1 MSFSNLVKRANEGKK
16 TADKKSSFESLVEK
30 AYSGNTFTKFTSDD
44 VTNWSKSIQGVSK
57 RASDYLSNNKY
68 RQADTELASEV
79 DKYLSE
85 ADDVLQYIRANK
97 SRIKDYNNIYSAYIE
112 AKNSLKS
119 FSEAIHDTNDFLSN
133 FSSEKQ
139 YEDYQIG
146 WLNPDAETNEKIVAK
161 RKERY
166 ASNASRAEEIETKLK
181 SVAGSWVPNFI
192 ENWFL
197 SDDEESLRDEMESLR
212 AENLQYERTQG
223 VLDDYYTPVTDE
235 FNANGAYRDY
245 TNASRDD
252 LRTLNAKEDYINSL
266 LTEGNIYDE
275 QGNIVSAYTGDI
287 VYEADDLSRAMYK
300 NAVEG
305 SSGGLIDKWTGN
317 DAKNYRDEYYNSLV
331 QDKLGMYF
339 AATEDDYAEA
349 IAELSAGAGDT
360 NNTWAEIIRD
370 GEALGWKHLT
380 EHEIKIYYD
389 LLKREG
395 QESAYRYLE
404 AMTTE
409 LTRRAT
415 NKRAEKIAGA
425 SGWEQLG
432 LNITSIPMNVFGGAI
447 ALLDDTSNVL
457 QGKDI
462 NPYSAGH
469 SWQNDSSAIRQNTA
483 EDINKATGNA
493 SLPWV
498 GTTFGDAYQSIMSFA
513 DSALASYIPGG
524 SALLGMSAA
533 SAEMKEL
540 YERGASQGQILTG
553 GILAGAAET
562 FFEHYSIGELKKLKN
577 MDKKAVKGLTDW
589 FVRTAIMGG
598 VEASEEMATEI
609 ANTISDALVMGSQT
623 DWVDLNTFVKN
634 VVNAGIGGFISGGIG
649 GGIAAKL
656 NNAQYNKQVKK
667 HGQGII
673 DNGGVDALRDL
684 ALETYGN
691 MDNLK
696 GVKGVNLASKL
707 GAGIKITA
715 KNVGKLSDFME
726 GTITSQNE
734 ASFTKVLVEKGLS
747 KKAAVKVAK
756 YLTDSN
762 ELSKEDIATI
772 EGSKKIQTIIDEVL
786 SDSNLDISDAS
797 VRLAAARL
805 GVNTSKKQTED
816 ITEEKEI
823 EAEIETPDNASE
835 SISDI
840 PEAVSPE
847 SIPVVDSVEQ
857 EESNVSLEEV
867 SQRYGAQ
874 AQAMIHTYVEGQD
887 VAQYDNAYNIA
898 YDMGR
903 SGVALSYV
911 KNSKGTA
918 YLTDSQKELAYE
930 AGKAAADTKAKAQ
943 DTKNK
948 QAATGKT
955 GRRKGT
961 VQGRDVKI
969 DDLKKHFNDTQ
980 NRAYKTLVTI
990 AEVTGVDIVLYNSAA
1005 NDMGEF
1011 KDAQG
1016 RFKWSDNKIYIDIN
1030 AGLRNIHDINDL
1042 AKFAMLR
1049 TFDHEFCHFLEKWN
1063 PIWYNELRKVV
1074 FEELTARGENVDDLI
1089 LNKMN
1094 NGMDYEQASREVVA
1108 EALTDILPDSHF
1120 VENLANK
1127 HKNIFQ
1133 KLLEKLKEFL
1143 ANIKAYFKSLDTNR
1157 SDEANA
1163 LKEQVGDAVHYVERI
1178 VELFDKV
1185 AVEAV
1190 ENYQM
1195 TVAFEE
1201 KAENIVSTETK
1212 KAENKAKTEKTLF
1225 EKYNEVKQKYP
1236 NNIVLYR
1243 VGDFFEV
1250 LGEDAKSVAEWTD
1263 TTLTGRNDPNAGRV
1277 PMVGF
1282 PFHKLD
1288 KYVEKIRTH
1297 QDVTLVQEENGTV
1310 KEYPMAPVES
1320 SKPKEES
1327 VTEKKKPRT
1336 EEEKNAARKRQ
1347 IGSAMARLH
1356 NLSPERQKYLSDKH
1370 NEYSGILEQLEVGD
1384 KLINDN
1390 GDVVGEVVN
1399 LDSGCIFIVGEEGF
1413 VEMILPKSF
1422 TDDGIISTLEV
1433 GEGHFEKPD
1442 GTRISD
1448 NKSLE
1453 KESVTEHRTP
1463 EVTKEKEDSLKG
1475 SEEPKTEQSIEEREN
1490 AYKKKFSQWLKKSNR
1505 KYVLNYGGE
1514 KLLSNG
1520 AFGMKATE
1528 DEIGWAKL
1536 EFSGMITET
1545 DLPKQT
1551 AALLDNANTPVTE
1564 APLEGGAGKDSVY
1577 IFNFDGRQNVYN
1589 KKLLSMLDGNL
1600 FYMGD
1605 FNGFKILKALDAD
1618 GNIAGFLL
1626 PLRLNTEVTNTKPS
1640 KLKSFSSKFLSQILK
1655 QEVKPNGENADNR
1668 STVQQSDSDRQGD
1681 SQVLE
1686 RPQAEDVQGDA
1697 QGRNSVGGSIERGQE
1712 TGRDGAVVD
1721 NRTGTR
1727 SGSGDGDSQS
1737 RDIRGADELTPEA
1750 KEKLHEEV
1758 TEQIVQQSTEKPKG
1772 RNFVIGDTLDLPNG
1786 EKARY
1791 KANIEA
1797 IRLVK
1802 QLETE
1807 GRYATE
1813 AEQVILSKYVG
1824 WGGLANAFD
1833 ERKADWSKE
1842 YKELKELLS
1851 TEEYELAR
1859 GSTLNAH
1866 YTDISVIRA
1875 MYDGLN
1881 QLGFNGGRMMEP
1893 SSGVG
1898 NFVGAMPAEMSAKVK
1913 SWTMVELDGITGLIA
1928 KYLYPNADVRIQGF
1942 EKANIPNNYMDVIIS
1957 NVPFGNYPITDKAYP
1972 KKVTS
1977 AIHNYFFAKSLDKV
1991 RPGGIVMFITSS
2003 YTMNSKDETVR
2014 RYIMQRADLLG
2025 AIRLP
2030 DTAFKG
2036 NAGTEVVTD
2045 ILILKKRAAN
2055 TAYTGEDFLEAPYKY
2070 VNGYNG
2076 AYINNYFNNHP
2087 EMVLGTATMDGGM
2100 YRGNNLTYK
2109 ALEGKGT
2116 LADQIREAF
2125 KSIKGKMEYP
2135 AKLSPEK
2142 TNFAVERADKKTK
2155 QDGYVAKNGKIY
2167 QNKDGELVEQNV
2179 NAKVAERI
2187 KGMLDIRDAA
2197 KALMNAQQQG
2207 LNETEIK
2214 KTRATLNKLYDAFVK
2229 KNGFLN
2235 APSNRSAF
2243 NGDPDRYS
2251 VFALENWDNDKKTA
2265 TKADIFSK
2273 NTISPNRTVTSAKD
2287 ISEGLIVSVNQTG
2300 GVDVPLIAKLTGKT
2314 EADVNRELLDSR
2326 MAFKNRDGMLETAE
2340 SYLSGNVRA
2349 KLRDAE
2355 ALVPMDSDYQKNVEA
2370 LKAVM
2375 PEDVSY
2381 QDIFVNPGT
2390 PWIPSNVY
2398 SDFAAYMLGTRN
2410 TEWSQA
2416 IDVTR
2421 NADTG
2426 NFTVE
2431 LKNAYLKYN
2440 AQNTQK
2446 WGTPRRSFLDLF
2458 DAMLNSK
2465 SVVVKDKLED
2475 GSSVINRDATAA
2487 ANEKIENITKEFQD
2501 WLWRDEA
2508 RRTELATLYNEVF
2521 NSIVT
2526 PKYNGDNLTVN
2537 GANAMKP
2544 LRPHQRNAV
2553 QRIIS
2558 SGGNT
2563 LLAHKVGAGK
2573 TYEMAAAA
2581 MKLKELGLVKKPMFA
2596 VPKSLVAQ
2604 WGTEFIDF
2612 FPTAKLLVAEA
2623 TDFTPANRK
2632 VFMNRVANGNYD
2644 AVIVSYEQFEKL
2656 PVSDDFTREL
2666 YQEQINS
2673 VIAAIEEAKAD
2684 KGGKSLSVKDL
2695 EKKRKSLQ
2703 AKIDKLTDK
2712 AKDEDNIDFEQ
2723 LGVDSLFIDEAH
2735 NFKNLFYTTSMT
2747 NVSGLGNKD
2756 GSKRAFDLYT
2766 KVRYLQKLNGGKGIV
2781 FATATP
2787 VMNSM
2792 SEMYIMQKYLQ
2803 PDLLEQL
2810 GLNTFDA
2817 WAKQFGEVVNGVEI
2831 KPSGQGYRVKQ
2842 SFSRFKNMSELQ
2854 LLFRNFADVLT
2865 DIPGL
2870 KIPKMKGGAVNVVV
2884 CEPGEFQK
2892 NYMKELEQ
2900 RADNIKNVD
2909 PSEDNMLK
2917 ITSDGRKISYTQRMI
2932 DPSLP
2937 YEDGCKIYRCAD
2949 NVIDK
2954 YKESKDIKGT
2964 QIIFLDMAT
2973 PKGKS
2978 KTETTEEDDAGM
2990 DMESAQLYDDLK
3002 ARLVQNGIPANEIAF
3017 IHEADTDQKKKK
3029 LFADVN
3035 EGKVRVLIGS
3045 TGKMGVGMNAQ
3056 KRIVAIH
3063 HLDAPW
3069 RPGDVEQ
3076 RNGRAFRQGNIND
3089 EVENFTYVTE
3099 GSFDARLW
3107 DILERKQ
3114 NFINQVMNGESVG
3127 RETEDTG
3134 EVTLSAAEV
3143 KALASGSPL
3152 IMEQVQLDTDIK
3164 KLESLYRAHLSSVRA
3179 AKERLSRDKGNIEL
3193 YEKFI
3198 DLGKSD
3204 MLSIVDTYSEGK
3216 FSITVGKQKFT
3227 EKKDAGVALMA
3238 EATAKAV
3245 DTGYTTIGS
3254 FAGFDVKV
3262 IKTSE
3267 GIKGLISGKQGY
3279 SFNTYP
3285 NNTTFMINHII
3296 SVVEGITERVNA
3308 WNEQIAEIKKD
3319 MAEQENLIA
3328 EPFAKQ
3334 TELDEK
3340 RKRYNE
3346 VMEILNPKEEQAL
3359 DSADEDTV
3367 QEQSRDYLKDHYPTE
3382 GVHWGV
3388 EDGILSIADARVVWK
3403 AIAEITKE
3411 SYKYRKTVDGDYFVE
3426 SEQAL
3431 MIVDAHYRYPMVK
3444 TIYKFKDNDSYAKET
3459 IISAKGIEQQV
3470 REAESIIEIVYGEGY
3485 ATRYDIEN
3493 SSSYG
3498 RKNGRGK
3505 GKNSGTHNSETAI
3518 REWRFDDEQE
3528 QQRTYTLSDR
3538 EVLEMAANEIKVSD
3552 LTQAEND
3559 ALTIFQN
3566 RLSNLKDLQEK
3577 RAEQGR
3583 LYKEQQF
3590 GAKPDRAEAEKT
3602 LNRMHTLDD
3611 QIKKAMADVLTVE
3624 EKEVLKRVLQKA
3636 RKVVEAKERQHGQ
3649 EVIARMRDRRNNAI
3663 AIKKYRDRLRGDV
3676 DELTN
3681 WIIGPNNK
3689 DIAKHVPDVLKNSV
3703 IPFLSSIN
3711 FMSKRSLKGGNA
3723 TVSDK
3728 EFIKR
3733 LNALQSAIKTNI
3745 DVYGMYSGYNDLPA
3759 DFLDN
3764 LQHFINTANVLLEK
3778 SAGEFIINQMTS
3790 AELKELSQIVR
3801 TLKTYITQFNH
3812 FHNNAMY
3819 KHVYEAGDN
3828 SIDFLK
3834 ELDNAGSHTGGFSN
3848 FVFWQQIRPA
3858 YAFER
3863 FGEGGKAI
3871 YDGLRQGQAKL
3882 AFNTKEIVSFTEKTC
3897 SAKEVKAW
3905 ENELKEFSLGR
3916 DIVKIPVAN
3925 IMSFYE
3931 LTKDPEAKEHIV
3943 GEGIR
3948 VATYTRKGK
3957 KISDVGHVLTV
3968 GEFNQIVSSLT
3979 DRQREV
3985 ADALQKF
3992 MAEQGGKWGNYVSV
4006 ARFGEELFTNP
4017 HYFPIN
4023 SDGRHLSATVEE
4035 HPSAAALYALL
4046 NMSFT
4051 KSRKEGANNRIVLYS
4066 IFDVFANHMA
4076 SMAQYNAMALP
4087 ILDALKWFNYQQV
4100 FVDDLG
4106 NKTVIAS
4113 VREQMSRVYGVPEET
4128 KPGSGNQGYAETF
4141 IVNIIKSFNGTA
4153 AQGTPYDTL
4162 GLKALHAYN
4171 IAQVAYNLR
4180 VLVQQPLAIT
4190 RAGMLLDFRSI
4201 LKGFSLKPSKI
4212 KQNIEEMK
4220 KYSGIAA
4227 WKSLGFYDV
4236 NISRGLT
4243 HLIKQDTSVF
4253 EKISNVGMWGAEK
4266 ADLIT
4271 WAAIWGAAKA
4281 EVTKKQHLTPESE
4294 GFYDAVKKLFED
4306 VIYKTQ
4312 VVDSILTKNEF
4323 MRDKGTFARFVGSF
4337 MSEAT
4342 TNASMLIDAV
4352 DKYHLDMKRGM
4363 SKRDAWQKNKRYI
4376 GRTLYVFGIGAV
4388 LLAAVQ
4394 AVIDA
4399 ARDDDE
4405 YEEYYEKWLEQFG
4418 GNLIDELMPFNKLP
4432 IISDFYDLAKSLLS
4446 AVGVDTYG
4454 NPPSSV
4460 FMQWYD
4466 SLVKGT
4472 EIIYDKITGEDTNY
4486 TWYGCIYKLLQ
4497 ALSGMSGLPLGSATR
4512 EIITFWNNSVGA
4524 MAPSL
4529 KVKTY
4534 ESSELSQI
4542 KYAYEDG
4549 YLTYEEAVELL
4560 LEKDLAD
4567 NENEAYFIIQ
4577 GWEAGEGY
4585 SKYDAIFDAVRNG
4598 GNFNAA
4604 MDELT
4609 SHGYSEKEVLSQ
4621 VKSKIGEWYQGGEIS
4636 KSQAENMLRKYSDLN
4651 SDEITATVNKWSSY
4665 VVTGIKYEDID
4676 DEFMEGNITASRA
4689 IEMYVRYGS
4698 MTREKATEKVTVLE
4712 FVKENPSAEGIS
4724 YSAVS
4729 AYKQYC
4735 EPYGVSVEIYYDA
4748 WKYKNTISG
4757 SVKESMMAY
4766 INSLSLSKRQKDS
4779 LYFAFGWAE
4788 SKLYEAPWR

>member
-1 MSFSNLVKRANEGKK
+1 MSLIAELNEKKKKNTSNSKKRTVSLMQELSDMRRLQTVDVSGVNDEYISSFVTDANNFFSSSKEEFSSLGWGSASSTYDTKKK
-16 TADKKSSFESLVEK
+16 TWQDLNTRSDVIKAWLYKNKKSMREDSYNSLLDTLYNIESVTSSVLKTFEDANSFYSQFETEEAYNEWNKNEEVKKAILNAEDFEQYSQAGASIENPSYEDTQAPLDILGWKPFGDGEEVNNIVTFAESNYGK
-30 AYSGNTFTKFTSDD
+30 ALAESA
-44 VTNWSKSIQGVSK
+44 TNFRGGRSSS
-57 RASDYLSNNKY
+57 Y
-68 RQADTELASEV
+68 DTELLLLINQFMEPDEKSIYNYYIGKGETEKANEYITRLTDTLRQRQAGKMVEQADGNALELVFSAVAGLDQFASGVKNIDNYLMGKESDPKTAIQYAQGEMSSNNEGVWKVANDAISTTSNMLPSILVGSVTGGVGGIATMTGSAVGNAYSDMRDLGYEDWQAAGYATLVGASEALLEKFIGGFSSIGGKHSLSAAIKKTV
-79 DKYLSE
+79 SGIDNAFARLAIQVPLNMTSE
-85 ADDVLQYIRANK
+85 AAEEMLQTVLEPVFKRVMTGEDFEPAQLSDILYSGLLGAISAGAIEGVGGSIGAAGSSINAHKYNKIYGADSQALVTEALEIDPENAHAMKMQEKLNQGKSLSGFNIEHLVDSNEQALVSQDKAKINAKAKEMLTKYGETSNIEKIAEVITKIRTGEKISKAE
-97 SRIKDYNNIYSAYIE
+97 SDILT
-112 AKNSLKS
+112 NSTYGRRVS
-119 FSEAIHDTNDFLSN
+119 TE
-133 FSSEKQ
+133 
-139 YEDYQIG
+139 
-146 WLNPDAETNEKIVAK
+146 LNPDI
-161 RKERY
+161 
-166 ASNASRAEEIETKLK
+166 IE
-181 SVAGSWVPNFI
+181 AG
-192 ENWFL
+192 
-197 SDDEESLRDEMESLR
+197 
-212 AENLQYERTQG
+212 TH
-223 VLDDYYTPVTDE
+223 T
-235 FNANGAYRDY
+235 
-245 TNASRDD
+245 
-252 LRTLNAKEDYINSL
+252 
-266 LTEGNIYDE
+266 
-275 QGNIVSAYTGDI
+275 
-287 VYEADDLSRAMYK
+287 
-300 NAVEG
+300 
-305 SSGGLIDKWTGN
+305 
-317 DAKNYRDEYYNSLV
+317 
-331 QDKLGMYF
+331 
-339 AATEDDYAEA
+339 
-349 IAELSAGAGDT
+349 
-360 NNTWAEIIRD
+360 
-370 GEALGWKHLT
+370 
-380 EHEIKIYYD
+380 
-389 LLKREG
+389 
-395 QESAYRYLE
+395 
-404 AMTTE
+404 
-409 LTRRAT
+409 
-415 NKRAEKIAGA
+415 
-425 SGWEQLG
+425 
-432 LNITSIPMNVFGGAI
+432 
-447 ALLDDTSNVL
+447 
-457 QGKDI
+457 
-462 NPYSAGH
+462 
-469 SWQNDSSAIRQNTA
+469 
-483 EDINKATGNA
+483 
-493 SLPWV
+493 
-498 GTTFGDAYQSIMSFA
+498 
-513 DSALASYIPGG
+513 
-524 SALLGMSAA
+524 
-533 SAEMKEL
+533 
-540 YERGASQGQILTG
+540 
-553 GILAGAAET
+553 
-562 FFEHYSIGELKKLKN
+562 
-577 MDKKAVKGLTDW
+577 TDW
-589 FVRTAIMGG
+589 
-598 VEASEEMATEI
+598 
-609 ANTISDALVMGSQT
+609 
-623 DWVDLNTFVKN
+623 
-634 VVNAGIGGFISGGIG
+634 
-649 GGIAAKL
+649 
-656 NNAQYNKQVKK
+656 
-667 HGQGII
+667 
-673 DNGGVDALRDL
+673 
-684 ALETYGN
+684 
-691 MDNLK
+691 
-696 GVKGVNLASKL
+696 
-707 GAGIKITA
+707 
-715 KNVGKLSDFME
+715 
-726 GTITSQNE
+726 
-734 ASFTKVLVEKGLS
+734 
-747 KKAAVKVAK
+747 
-756 YLTDSN
+756 
-762 ELSKEDIATI
+762 
-772 EGSKKIQTIIDEVL
+772 
-786 SDSNLDISDAS
+786 
-797 VRLAAARL
+797 
-805 GVNTSKKQTED
+805 TED
-816 ITEEKEI
+816 IGTERINADLYNRSGEKTTHQPENKLHTNIISPDDEEKEI
-823 EAEIETPDNASE
+823 EAEIEAPANVSG
-835 SISDI
+835 SITNI
-840 PEAVSPE
+840 PENVSVDN
-847 SIPVVDSVEQ
+847 IPAVDSVED

-874 AQAMIHTYVEGQD
+874 AQAMIHTYVEGQN
-887 VAQYDNAYNIA
+887 VAQYDKDYHLAYE
-898 YDMGR
+898 MGK
-903 SGVALSYV
+903 SGVSLSYALNSDTISYITENQV
-911 KNSKGTA
+911 K
-918 YLTDSQKELAYE
+918 LAYE
-930 AGKAAADTKAKAQ
+930 AGKAASDTAAKAQ
-943 DTKNK
+943 ETKNK

-969 DDLKKHFNDTQ
+969 EDLKKTFNDTQ
-980 NRAYKTLVTI
+980 NVAYKILTTI
-990 AEVTGVDIVLYNSAA
+990 AEATGIDIMLYKSEA
-1005 NDMGEF
+1005 NKDGDF
-1011 KDAQG
+1011 KGAQG
-1016 RFKWSDNKIYIDIN
+1016 KFKWSDDKIYIDIN
-1030 AGLRNIHDINDL
+1030 AGLKNINSVGKL
-1042 AKFAMLR
+1042 AKYAMLR
-1049 TFDHEFCHFLEKWN
+1049 TFSHEFTHFVEKYN
-1063 PIWYNELRKVV
+1063 PIWYNEFRKVV
-1074 FEELTARGENVDDLI
+1074 FEELAARGENVHDLI
-1089 LNKMN
+1089 EKKQAANP
-1094 NGMDYEQASREVVA
+1094 GMSYDKASREVVA
-1108 EALTDILPDSHF
+1108 ESMTDILPDSHF
-1120 VENLANK
+1120 VETLANK
-1127 HKNIFQ
+1127 HKNIFE
-1133 KLLEKLKEFL
+1133 KLLAKLKEFL
-1143 ANIKAYFKSLDTNR
+1143 ADIKAYFKAIVHNPSR
-1157 SDEANA
+1157 EANA

-1178 VELFDKV
+1178 VDLFDKV

-1201 KAENIVSTETK
+1201 KAEKIVSTETK
-1212 KAENKAKTEKTLF
+1212 NASKDSQKADKTAKSEKTLF
-1225 EKYNEVKQKYP
+1225 EKYNEVKQRYP

-1250 LGEDAKSVAEWTD
+1250 LGEDAKAVAEWTGA
-1263 TTLTGRNDPNAGRV
+1263 TMTSRNDPNSGRV

-1282 PFHKLD
+1282 PFHMIE

-1297 QDVTLVQEENGTV
+1297 QDVTLVQEENGIV
-1310 KEYPMAPVES
+1310 KEYPMAPLES
-1320 SKPKEES
+1320 SKPKATVS
-1327 VTEKKKPRT
+1327 K
-1336 EEEKNAARKRQ
+1336 
-1347 IGSAMARLH
+1347 
-1356 NLSPERQKYLSDKH
+1356 
-1370 NEYSGILEQLEVGD
+1370 
-1384 KLINDN
+1384 
-1390 GDVVGEVVN
+1390 
-1399 LDSGCIFIVGEEGF
+1399 
-1413 VEMILPKSF
+1413 
-1422 TDDGIISTLEV
+1422 
-1433 GEGHFEKPD
+1433 
-1442 GTRISD
+1442 
-1448 NKSLE
+1448 
-1453 KESVTEHRTP
+1453 KESVTEQKTP

-1475 SEEPKTEQSIEEREN
+1475 SEEPEAEQSIEEREN
-1490 AYKKKFSQWLKKSNR
+1490 AYKKKFSQWLKKSSR

-1605 FNGFKILKALDAD
+1605 FNGFKILKAVDTE

-1626 PLRLNTEVTNTKPS
+1626 PLKLGTEVTNTKPS
-1640 KLKSFSSKFLSQILK
+1640 KLKSFSSKFISQISK
-1655 QEVKPNGENADNR
+1655 QEVKPNVENADNR
-1668 STVQQSDSDRQGD
+1668 ITVQQPDTDRQGD

-1686 RPQAEDVQGDA
+1686 GLQAGDVQGDV
-1697 QGRNSVGGSIERGQE
+1697 QGRDSVGDSVERGQE
-1712 TGRDGAVVD
+1712 ARRDGDIVD

-1727 SGSGDGDSQS
+1727 SRSGDGDSQS
-1737 RDIRGADELTPEA
+1737 GDIRRDDELTPEA
-1750 KEKLHEEV
+1750 AEKLHEEV
-1758 TEQIVQQSTEKPKG
+1758 TEQTLQQSTEKPKG

-1842 YKELKELLS
+1842 YKELKELLT

-1866 YTDISVIRA
+1866 YTDISVIKA

-2045 ILILKKRAAN
+2045 ILVLKKRVAN

-2135 AKLSPEK
+2135 AQLSPEK
-2142 TNFAVERADKKTK
+2142 TNFAVERAEKKTK
-2155 QDGYVAKNGKIY
+2155 LDGYVAKNGKIY

-2187 KGMLDIRDAA
+2187 KGMLDIRDAS

-2214 KTRATLNKLYDAFVK
+2214 KARATLNKLYDAFVK

-2273 NTISPNRTVTSAKD
+2273 NTISPNRTITSAKD
-2287 ISEGLIVSVNQTG
+2287 VSEGLIVSVNQTG
-2300 GVDVPLIAKLTGKT
+2300 GIDVPLIAKLTGKT

-2326 MAFKNRDGMLETAE
+2326 KAFKNRDGMLETAE

-2390 PWIPSNVY
+2390 PWIPSSVY

-2410 TEWSQA
+2410 TEWRQD

-2431 LKNAYLKYN
+2431 LKNAYLKHN

-2446 WGTPRRSFLDLF
+2446 WGTPRRSFLELF

-2465 SVVVKDKLED
+2465 SVVIKDKLED
-2475 GSSVINRDATAA
+2475 GSSVINKDATAA

-2501 WLWRDEA
+2501 WLWKDEA
-2508 RRTELATLYNEVF
+2508 RRTELASLYNEVF

-2870 KIPKMKGGAVNVVV
+2870 KIPKMKGGSVNVVV
-2884 CEPGEFQK
+2884 CEPGQFQK
-2892 NYMKELEQ
+2892 DFMKELEN

-2909 PSEDNMLK
+2909 PSVDNMLK

-2937 YEDGCKIYRCAD
+2937 YEEGCKIYRCAD
-2949 NVIDK
+2949 NVIEK

-3002 ARLVQNGIPANEIAF
+3002 ARLIQNGIPAKEIAF

-3076 RNGRAFRQGNIND
+3076 RNGRAFRQGNINE

-3179 AKERLSRDKGNIEL
+3179 AKERLLRDKGNIEL
-3193 YEKFI
+3193 YEKFV

-3204 MLSIVDTYSEGK
+3204 MLAIVDTYSEGK

-3238 EATAKAV
+3238 AATAKAV

-3254 FAGFDVKV
+3254 FAGFDVRV

-3279 SFNTYP
+3279 PFNTYP
-3285 NNTTFMINHII
+3285 NNTTFMINHVI

-3319 MAEQENLIA
+3319 MAEQEKLIA

-3367 QEQSRDYLKDHYPTE
+3367 QEQSRDYLEDDDYSTS
-3382 GVHWGV
+3382 GVHWGIQA
-3388 EDGILSIADARVVWK
+3388 GIMSRADARIVWE
-3403 AIAEITKE
+3403 AIADIKKRGFKGYPKTENGEYVVSSENAIFFVDVDFRNPAINKIIVFDE
-3411 SYKYRKTVDGDYFVE
+3411 NYKINNE
-3426 SEQAL
+3426 
-3431 MIVDAHYRYPMVK
+3431 
-3444 TIYKFKDNDSYAKET
+3444 YAKEL
-3459 IISAKGIEQQV
+3459 IINARGNQTRH
-3470 REAESIIEIVYGEGY
+3470 REAVRFIEDTFGSGYITERNRYESD
-3485 ATRYDIEN
+3485 AWKD
-3493 SSSYG
+3493 G
-3498 RKNGRGK
+3498 RRERT
-3505 GKNSGTHNSETAI
+3505 NSGTYNSRTSI
-3518 REWRFDDEQE
+3518 REWRFDDEGNEISRSYSDEQY
-3528 QQRTYTLSDR
+3528 QQRSEGLTDR
-3538 EVLEMAANEIKVSD
+3538 EVLELAANEVKVSD

-3559 ALTIFQN
+3559 ALTIFQD
-3566 RLSNLKDLQEK
+3566 RLANLKDLQEK

-3590 GAKPDRAEAEKT
+3590 GAKPDRAEASKT
-3602 LNRMHTLDD
+3602 LNRMKILDE
-3611 QIKKAMADVLTVE
+3611 QIKKATADVLTVE
-3624 EKEVLKRVLQKA
+3624 EKEVLKRVLNKA
-3636 RKVVEAKERQHGQ
+3636 RKVVEEKERQHGL
-3649 EVIARMRDRRNNAI
+3649 EILNRWRDRRNNAA

-3703 IPFLSSIN
+3703 IPFLKSIN

-3728 EFIKR
+3728 EFINR
-3733 LNALQSAIKTNI
+3733 LNALQSAIKSNI

-3759 DFLDN
+3759 DFIEN
-3764 LQHFINTANVLLEK
+3764 LQHFISTANVLLEK

-3790 AELKELSQIVR
+3790 DEIKELSKIVR
-3801 TLKTYITQFNH
+3801 TLKKYIMQINR

-3819 KHVYEAGDN
+3819 QHVYEAGDN

-3834 ELDNAGSHTGGFSN
+3834 ELDNAGSHTGSVSN

-3871 YDGLRQGQAKL
+3871 YDGLREGQAKL
-3882 AFNTKEIVSFTEKTC
+3882 AFNTKEIISFTEKTY

-3905 ENELKEFSLGR
+3905 EDELKVFSLGR
-3916 DIVKIPVAN
+3916 DLVKIPVAN

-3931 LTKDPEAKEHIV
+3931 LSKDPEALEHIK

-3957 KISDVGHVLTV
+3957 KISDVGHILTV
-3968 GEFNQIVSSLT
+3968 GEFNQIIGSLT

-3985 ADALQKF
+3985 ADALQKY

-4017 HYFPIN
+4017 NYFPIN

-4087 ILDALKWFNYQQV
+4087 ILDALKWFNYQQL
-4100 FVDDLG
+4100 FIDDEG

-4128 KPGSGNQGYAETF
+4128 KPGSGKQGYAETF

-4162 GLKALHAYN
+4162 GLKSLHAYN

-4180 VLVQQPLAIT
+4180 VVVQQPLAIT
-4190 RAGMLLDFRSI
+4190 RAGMLLSFRSI
-4201 LKGFSLKPSKI
+4201 RKGLSLKPSKI
-4212 KQNIEEMK
+4212 KKNIEEMQ

-4243 HLIKQDTSVF
+4243 HLIKHDTGIF

-4266 ADLIT
+4266 ADTLT

-4281 EVTKKQHLTPESE
+4281 EVMKTQHLTPESE
-4294 GFYDAVKKLFED
+4294 GFYEAVTKLFED

-4323 MRDKGTFARFVGSF
+4323 MRDKGTFARLVGSF

-4342 TNASMLIDAV
+4342 TNASMLIDAI

-4363 SKRDAWQKNKRYI
+4363 SKQEAWQKNKRII
-4376 GRTLYVFGIGAV
+4376 GRTLYVFSIGAV

-4394 AVIDA
+4394 AVVDA
-4399 ARDDDE
+4399 LRDDDE

-4432 IISDFYDLAKSLLS
+4432 IVSDFYDLAKSLLS

-4454 NPPSSV
+4454 NPPQSV

-4472 EIIYDKITGEDTNY
+4472 EIIHDKITGEDTNY
-4486 TWYGCIYKLLQ
+4486 TWYNGIYKMLQ
-4497 ALSGMSGLPLGSATR
+4497 AVSGMSGLPIASVTR
-4512 EIITFWNNSVGA
+4512 EIITFWNNTAGEF
-4524 MAPSL
+4524 APSL
-4529 KVKTY
+4529 HIESYETTKTELVNALYDSIVSGDDKQTDYIMKQFEDQKDIDAAIRKGLRENDSRIQEAAMASMTGFGSERIRIQKEIIKEGHFKQDYVVEATNAEVKY
-4534 ESSELSQI
+4534 VSAKI
-4542 KYAYEDG
+4542 
-4549 YLTYEEAVELL
+4549 
-4560 LEKDLAD
+4560 
-4567 NENEAYFIIQ
+4567 NEAKEYAEQ
-4577 GWEAGEGY
+4577 GKED
-4585 SKYDAIFDAVRNG
+4585 KFD
-4598 GNFNAA
+4598 
-4604 MDELT
+4604 
-4609 SHGYSEKEVLSQ
+4609 
-4621 VKSKIGEWYQGGEIS
+4621 KIY
-4636 KSQAENMLRKYSDLN
+4636 
-4651 SDEITATVNKWSSY
+4651 
-4665 VVTGIKYEDID
+4665 
-4676 DEFMEGNITASRA
+4676 
-4689 IEMYVRYGS
+4689 
-4698 MTREKATEKVTVLE
+4698 
-4712 FVKENPSAEGIS
+4712 
-4724 YSAVS
+4724 
-4729 AYKQYC
+4729 
-4735 EPYGVSVEIYYDA
+4735 
-4748 WKYKNTISG
+4748 
-4757 SVKESMMAY
+4757 
-4766 INSLSLSKRQKDS
+4766 NSLLDRGYTEEFLDKIM
-4779 LYFAFGWAE
+4779 E
-4788 SKLYEAPWR
+4788 